1 MSADGIRRN
10 AGFAFAAQMTGAALT
25 AVLTIFLGARL
36 SAHDYGLF
44 AFAVGVATLWTLISD
59 LGVSASASRFIAEHR
74 GDRVAV
80 RAVFTTA
87 LELKLVIGV
96 VTSAALFLLAPVI
109 CDLFNSAGAVWP
121 LRGVA
126 VALLGQSTF
135 LMIFGALDATG
146 QIRYRLVIAAA
157 ESVVEAGSSIA
168 LVLVG
173 AGATGAAFGRAI
185 GYTTGLVL
193 GVAVTARVIGL
204 ARHRAGAPRAVSRRR
219 ILGYAGPLLLIDAA
233 FRVFGSID
241 VLLVAAFLGGGA
253 HVAAFELPMRLVVFL
268 DYAPG
273 AVAAAVAPRLAT
285 RDRVVPDVALFAR
298 TMRYLILLQ
307 VLLLPP
313 LLVWPEAIFHV
324 LFGDKYAEAPDVL
337 RALVPFVLLSG
348 VAQLATLGVNYLGE
362 AGRRVPFAVAM
373 LAVNAGLDAVLLP
386 RIGVVGAGIG
396 TSAAY
401 LVWVPAHLWILRE
414 RLGLEL
420 APLLRTTARALL
432 AAAVVCGLLALLGTG
447 QVALWRMA
455 VGALLAPWVY
465 GAALL
470 ALREITRAELAPLL
484 GRVRRRVA

>member
-1 MSADGIRRN
+1 
-10 AGFAFAAQMTGAALT
+10 
-25 AVLTIFLGARL
+25 
-36 SAHDYGLF
+36 
-44 AFAVGVATLWTLISD
+44 
-59 LGVSASASRFIAEHR
+59 
-74 GDRVAV
+74 
-80 RAVFTTA
+80 
-87 LELKLVIGV
+87 
-96 VTSAALFLLAPVI
+96 
-109 CDLFNSAGAVWP
+109 
-121 LRGVA
+121 
-126 VALLGQSTF
+126 
-135 LMIFGALDATG
+135 
-146 QIRYRLVIAAA
+146 
-157 ESVVEAGSSIA
+157 
-168 LVLVG
+168 
-173 AGATGAAFGRAI
+173 
-185 GYTTGLVL
+185 
-193 GVAVTARVIGL
+193 
-204 ARHRAGAPRAVSRRR
+204 
-219 ILGYAGPLLLIDAA
+219 
-233 FRVFGSID
+233 
-241 VLLVAAFLGGGA
+241 
-253 HVAAFELPMRLVVFL
+253 
-268 DYAPG
+268 
-273 AVAAAVAPRLAT
+273 
-285 RDRVVPDVALFAR
+285 VVPDVALFAR